1 MANLLV
7 HCSLMT
13 PPSIFTLQIPES
25 VNYEWKINKGKLEL
39 DGCGSIVTLN
49 SNYPPSPGQN
59 KLTLQKSEGKWS
71 QEWVAISRD
80 VVLLQDDG
88 RETQEWT
95 AQFVDPPYQY
105 GLLPQQS
112 FPGVVRVPTIKRVKL
127 QQTTGTWITIF
138 ELQIFDPTDQ
148 NIALSGTASASS
160 AYTNADTAS
169 KAIDGNMQT
178 IYHSKNAQEGDPAP
192 WLQIDLPASY
202 EAHKIIIHNR
212 GCGDEVK
219 DQCLCRLS
227 YANLLLYDE
236 SGAVVSSISTGD
248 TCGIA
253 TLTYGPKDL
262 LPCCGSCLSSALDQ
276 EVSKTAMHYCDMS
289 MSLLLGSTTSL
300 GSLRAIKD
308 EVVSKGLDYLP
319 GRCCFD
325 KPTTQDAYF
334 GVYVSSEMK
343 LLYCIREIMLQY

>member
-1 MANLLV
+1 
-7 HCSLMT
+7 
-13 PPSIFTLQIPES
+13 
-25 VNYEWKINKGKLEL
+25 
-39 DGCGSIVTLN
+39 VTLN

-59 KLTLQKSEGKWS
+59 KLTLQKSTGKWS

-112 FPGVVRVPTIKRVKL
+112 FPGVVLGPTIKRVKL
-127 QQTTGTWITIF
+127 QQTTGEPLQLF

-148 NIALSGTASASS
+148 NIARSGTASASS
-160 AYTNADTAS
+160 YSGFYLMFYTPS

-178 IYHSKNAQEGDPAP
+178 YFQSKSAVDGDPAP

-202 EAHKIIIHNR
+202 EARRIMIHNKW
-212 GCGDEVK
+212 CNDVNDVQHK
-219 DQCLCRLS
+219 CLCRLS

-248 TCGIA
+248 TCGKS
-253 TLTYGPKDL
+253 TLTYGPNDL
-262 LPCCGSCLSSALDQ
+262 FPCKGCLSSYLDQ

-308 EVVSKGLDYLP
+308 EVISKSPDYLP

-325 KPTTQDAYF
+325 KPTTQNAYF

-343 LLYCIREIMLQY
+343 LLYCIRIRETMLQY

>member
-1 MANLLV
+1 
-7 HCSLMT
+7 
-13 PPSIFTLQIPES
+13 
-25 VNYEWKINKGKLEL
+25 
-39 DGCGSIVTLN
+39 VTLN

-95 AQFVDPPYQY
+95 AQYVDPPYQY
-105 GLLPQQS
+105 GLLPQES
-112 FPGVVRVPTIKRVKL
+112 FADMVLSLPKC
-127 QQTTGTWITIF
+127 TGK
-138 ELQIFDPTDQ
+138 
-148 NIALSGTASASS
+148 GASS
-160 AYTNADTAS
+160 GCLILADPVDMGFYDDRRGWYDVS
-169 KAIDGNMQT
+169 
-178 IYHSKNAQEGDPAP
+178 
-192 WLQIDLPASY
+192 
-202 EAHKIIIHNR
+202 
-212 GCGDEVK
+212 GCGVCNDY
-219 DQCLCRLS
+219 CRTVGGG
-227 YANLLLYDE
+227 ANMWFSCKLAGTTTE
-236 SGAVVSSISTGD
+236 HTSWNHNWGTPGNVFSWSKCAGKGAVSNPSSSR
-248 TCGIA
+248 
-253 TLTYGPKDL
+253 
-262 LPCCGSCLSSALDQ
+262 SDQ

-308 EVVSKGLDYLP
+308 KVVSKGLDYLP

-343 LLYCIREIMLQY
+343 PLYCIREIMLQY

>member
-1 MANLLV
+1 
-7 HCSLMT
+7 MT
-13 PPSIFTLQIPES
+13 CQNTGPLHLRISKEACENAGGQWFRRPCVTLKDAIDERPSRF
-25 VNYEWKINKGKLEL
+25 EL
-39 DGCGSIVTLN
+39 DVPRSGTCGDELRLLDVAYLTVENPQDLV
-49 SNYPPSPGQN
+49 PG
-59 KLTLQKSEGKWS
+59 
-71 QEWVAISRD
+71 
-80 VVLLQDDG
+80 
-88 RETQEWT
+88 
-95 AQFVDPPYQY
+95 
-105 GLLPQQS
+105 
-112 FPGVVRVPTIKRVKL
+112 PTIKRVKL
-127 QQTTGTWITIF
+127 QQTTGTWINIF

-160 AYTNADTAS
+160 AYSNGDTAS

-325 KPTTQDAYF
+325 KPTTQNAYF

-343 LLYCIREIMLQY
+343 QLVY